1 MVGFPRNATDKLST
15 ACPRSPTIGGAHPS
29 VGVSVA
35 IGFGV
40 GVVEGSS
47 VVAIGAGVGAE
58 VGVGVVESPTVSAHS
73 QRAAEA
79 ERPCGQQALT

>member
-1 MVGFPRNATDKLST
+1 M
-15 ACPRSPTIGGAHPS
+15 GAGT
-29 VGVSVA
+29 GVA
-35 IGFGV
+35 PGV

-73 QRAAEA
+73 QRAAEG

>member
-58 VGVGVVESPTVSAHS
+58 VGFGVGVVVGFPKGAGVVSGS
-73 QRAAEA
+73 
-79 ERPCGQQALT
+79 

>member
-1 MVGFPRNATDKLST
+1 MVGFPTNRPATLSI
-15 ACPRSPTIGGAHPS
+15 ASTIGDADPS
-29 VGVSVA
+29 VGVGLPVVA

-58 VGVGVVESPTVSAHS
+58 VGVGVVEDSSVVAHS